1 MRLAKSGKIVFGI
14 TEVPCTIGKLS
25 KLGACLIVQTTLGI
39 PALFELMMP
48 KQAARICK
56 VTWRD
61 DKRLGV
67 HFRKGSLPSRTD
79 EVIE

>member
-1 MRLAKSGKIVFGI
+1 MRLVKSAKILFSS

-25 KLGACLIVQTTLGI
+25 KLGACLIVETTHGI
-39 PALFELMMP
+39 PALFVLTMP
-48 KQAARICK
+48 NQASRTCK

-67 HFRKGSLPSRTD
+67 HFRIGSLPSRTD

>member
-1 MRLAKSGKIVFGI
+1 MHDRQAL
-14 TEVPCTIGKLS
+14 EIGCLS
-25 KLGACLIVQTTLGI
+25 YRANHPWV

-48 KQAARICK
+48 KQASRTCK

-67 HFRKGSLPSRTD
+67 HFRKGSLLSRTD